1 MRRVTHIALRILLAG
16 LFLVVLLVV
25 ALVCFTRT
33 QSFSDLLRT
42 KVNALLA
49 ATYQGQITV
58 AQIDSSY
65 PGRLLMRNL
74 TIQYEGQ
81 VIARIREVSVDYS
94 LLPLLWG
101 HVRLD
106 ISAVDPEAR
115 LARDQRGNW
124 NLIAAFTPRVVS
136 KGTTATS
143 FVIDISALTVQE
155 GAVEVAPDSVHGPT
169 YNLDHVNLQAA
180 IAISSDNLVA
190 RLTQLQLQLKTPS
203 MPTAYVKTAIFY
215 DATHNRSR
223 IEVTQL
229 SVATAHSAL
238 SASGT
243 IDDLRT
249 FSSNLQVSI
258 TRLSRADL
266 SQILADYPWQQD
278 ISGTIT
284 VTGPLDAMTL
294 QAHLASA
301 SARLAA
307 RLFGDFAAKQPSI
320 KLDLQLAHLDLHD
333 LQLGQRA
340 AGRLDASVN
349 ASVTD
354 LKPEAVKAGV
364 SAVGQNLQLG
374 NMLFGNLTLDARAQ
388 DGNTQF

>member
-1 MRRVTHIALRILLAG
+1 MRCVTHIALRILLAG

-81 VIARIREVSVDYS
+81 VIARLREVSVDYS

-124 NLIAAFTPRVVS
+124 NLIAAFTPRVVT

-143 FVIDISALTVQE
+143 FDIDISARARQE
-155 GAVEVAPDSVHGPT
+155 GAVVAAPDSVHAPT
-169 YNLDHVNLQAA
+169 
-180 IAISSDNLVA
+180 DNLVA
-190 RLTQLQLQLKTPS
+190 RLTQLRLQLKTPS
-203 MPTAYVKTAIFY
+203 MPTAYVKTALFS

-223 IEVTQL
+223 IEVTRR
-229 SVATAHSAL
+229 SAAT
-238 SASGT
+238 
-243 IDDLRT
+243 
-249 FSSNLQVSI
+249 
-258 TRLSRADL
+258 
-266 SQILADYPWQQD
+266 P
-278 ISGTIT
+278 
-284 VTGPLDAMTL
+284 
-294 QAHLASA
+294 
-301 SARLAA
+301 
-307 RLFGDFAAKQPSI
+307 
-320 KLDLQLAHLDLHD
+320 
-333 LQLGQRA
+333 
-340 AGRLDASVN
+340 
-349 ASVTD
+349 
-354 LKPEAVKAGV
+354 
-364 SAVGQNLQLG
+364 
-374 NMLFGNLTLDARAQ
+374 
-388 DGNTQF
+388 